1 MKLADQKQAHIADFY
16 GESFYENQVAEALG
30 SARMY
35 VKHLWSVFQPAS
47 VLDVGCGR
55 GAWLKACHELGT
67 CKLVG
72 FDGDWNEQS
81 LMIDSA
87 IEFRALTLTNL
98 FQFQKKLIL
107 P

>member
-1 MKLADQKQAHIADFY
+1 MIRFMKLADQKQAHLSDFY
-16 GESFYENQVAEALG
+16 DASFYDDQVADALR
-30 SARMY
+30 SARIY
-35 VKHLWSVFQPAS
+35 VKHLWRFFQPAS

-67 CKLVG
+67 RKLMG

-87 IEFRALTLTNL
+87 IEFQSIDLN
-98 FQFQKKLIL
+98 K
-107 P
+107 